1 MRRSA
6 GRVAARLGRSSDLAD
21 TKMTSDGESLSVS
34 GRVRIPLHEIEL
46 RVSRSS
52 GPGGQHANKTESRV
66 EAVFKVWESDAL
78 GPVQKRRVDAK
89 LGPVVTAVSQD
100 ARSQHRNRELA
111 LARLASK
118 LSVALKAEKRRVATK
133 PGKAVKQKRLAAK
146 RKRADVKQARRK
158 PSTDD

>member
-1 MRRSA
+1 M
-6 GRVAARLGRSSDLAD
+6 V
-21 TKMTSDGESLSVS
+21 VN
-34 GRVRIPLHEIEL
+34 GRVRIPLHEVEL

-66 EAVFKVWESDAL
+66 EAVFRVWDSEVL
-78 GPVQKRRVDAK
+78 GPVQKKRVDGK

-111 LARLASK
+111 LQRLGERLAD
-118 LSVALKAEKRRVATK
+118 ALKVERPRKPTK
-133 PGKAVKQKRLAAK
+133 PSAAAKQKRLGEK

-158 PSTDD
+158 PSADE

>member
-1 MRRSA
+1 
-6 GRVAARLGRSSDLAD
+6 
-21 TKMTSDGESLSVS
+21 MTSDGESLSVS

-133 PGKAVKQKRLAAK
+133 PGKAVKQKRLVAK
-146 RKRADVKQARRK
+146 RKRADVKQTRRK